1 MKTIAAELKK
11 SRRRYDGLVAV
22 GIAVFVLLWCS
33 VGKDTEE
40 TRATGYSAL
49 LYAVPVIH
57 SVVMPL
63 GMAVLASRCWD
74 LESKAQNCRILFTIQ
89 SRSALFRGKCAV
101 ALLHLLALT
110 LVEGVGFLLMGRLHG
125 YTEPLDMGQFWW
137 LMVCT
142 LAVNAMLFF
151 QALLLSIRFDSQV
164 PTLAAGMLA
173 SLSGI
178 FAGFMPPVVSY
189 FLPWSYYIPLTA
201 MTMDW
206 TRQTRVVRYI
216 PREFPLGLL
225 AVCLVLGALSAWA
238 AWQALKRKE
247 V

>member
-1 MKTIAAELKK
+1 MDPSDPGDA
-11 SRRRYDGLVAV
+11 
-22 GIAVFVLLWCS
+22 
-33 VGKDTEE
+33 
-40 TRATGYSAL
+40 
-49 LYAVPVIH
+49 
-57 SVVMPL
+57 
-63 GMAVLASRCWD
+63 
-74 LESKAQNCRILFTIQ
+74 
-89 SRSALFRGKCAV
+89 
-101 ALLHLLALT
+101 
-110 LVEGVGFLLMGRLHG
+110 
-125 YTEPLDMGQFWW
+125 
-137 LMVCT
+137 
-142 LAVNAMLFF
+142 

>member
-11 SRRRYDGLVAV
+11 SHRRYDGLVAV
-22 GIAVFVLLWCS
+22 GIAAFVLLWCS
-33 VGKDTEE
+33 IGKDTEE
-40 TRATGYSAL
+40 TRTMGYSAL
-49 LYAVPVIH
+49 FYAVPVIH
-57 SVVMPL
+57 SVLMPL
-63 GMAVLASRCWD
+63 GMAVFASRCWD

-89 SRSALFRGKCAV
+89 SRGALFLGKSAV
-101 ALLHLLALT
+101 ALLHLLTLT

-125 YTEPLDMGQFWW
+125 YTERLDMGQFWW

-151 QALLLSIRFDSQV
+151 LALLLSVRFDSQV

-206 TRQTRVVRYI
+206 TRETRVVRYI

-225 AVCLVLGALSAWA
+225 AVCLVLGVLSAWA